1 MRDNQV
7 LEGQTVR
14 YFEQGRDASKSAI
27 GSSGG
32 KTGTIAFVDT
42 VHQNGALDL
51 TILSPQGIVQKTAV
65 PEANWEPTEFTQQ
78 LNKSLLNA

>member
-7 LEGQTVR
+7 LEGQSVR
-14 YFEQGRDASKSAI
+14 FFEQGRDAAKSAI
-27 GSSGG
+27 GSGGG
-32 KTGTIAFVDT
+32 KSGVIAFVDT

-65 PEANWEPTEFTQQ
+65 PEANWEPTEYTTQ
-78 LNKSLLNA
+78 LNEQLLNA